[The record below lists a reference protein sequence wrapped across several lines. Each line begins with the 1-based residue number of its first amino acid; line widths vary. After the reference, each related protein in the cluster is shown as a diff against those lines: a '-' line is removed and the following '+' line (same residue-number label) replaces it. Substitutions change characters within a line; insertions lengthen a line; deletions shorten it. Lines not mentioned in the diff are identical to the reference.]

1 MATGSVIDS
10 GLRYC
15 DPETHCYLCGGPLV
29 DGNCVAY
36 HWNDSVHL
44 ENREAIKAGQSPQAI
59 EPVESPARAEWGPC
73 WVCGAPTDPEGRC
86 TRVNEF
92 FHVDSHSSW
101 MNLFHS
107 QHQMESA
114 PPAAFLIEG
123 FLQQDAITALA
134 APVGQR
140 KSLISLNVAHAL
152 CTGEPLF
159 DYFKV
164 TKRPSRVLYLCPE
177 MGLRSFNER
186 VRKIGLLS
194 YVGKTLF
201 CRTMSAEGELA
212 LSGLPDEALTGA
224 VVIIDTAVRYLK
236 GDENSSEHM
245 RVFAEEVFRLMRDGA
260 ASVLLLHHSAK
271 GTKESNELTLENAM
285 RGSGELGAFVSS
297 CWATRLQQP
306 DEPYK
311 SASYIVNVK
320 QRDFESNPFEVTS
333 GPDCRLHIVDEPG
346 DDVVLN
352 SKPVGFPSNRD
363 GKDGVAIELLKANP
377 KLSLRLVSALL
388 KENGIKRSKNW
399 VHTKRHELSQ
409 ENGGLMP

>member
-1 MATGSVIDS
+1 MSTV
-10 GLRYC
+10 L
-15 DPETHCYLCGGPLV
+15 ETQECHLCEGPLIE
-29 DGNCVAY
+29 GSCLAY
-36 HWNDSVHL
+36 HWNDSIHL
-44 ENREAIKAGQSPQAI
+44 DNREKIQGGLSPLPI
-59 EPVESPARAEWGPC
+59 EPVELPEQAEWGPC
-73 WVCGAPTDPEGRC
+73 WVCGSPTDPEGRC
-86 TRVNEF
+86 TRENSF
-92 FHVDSHSSW
+92 FHYVPYSSW

-107 QHQMESA
+107 QHEMESA

-164 TKRPSRVLYLCPE
+164 TTRPSRVLYLCPE

-186 VRKIGLLS
+186 VRKIGLLP
-194 YVGKTLF
+194 YIGKTF
-201 CRTMSAEGELA
+201 YCRTMSAEGTLA
-212 LSGLPDEALTGA
+212 LGGLPTDALTGA
-224 VVIIDTAVRYLK
+224 AVIIDTAVRYLK

-271 GTKESNELTLENAM
+271 GTKESSELTLENCM

-297 CWATRLQQP
+297 CWATRLQNP
-306 DEPYK
+306 AEPYQ
-311 SASYIVNVK
+311 SASYLVNVK

-333 GPDCRLHIVDEPG
+333 GPDCRLHIVDTPG
-346 DDVVLN
+346 ADVKLS
-352 SKPVGFPSNRD
+352 SKPVGAAADAD
-363 GKDGVAIELLKANP
+363 GKEADAIALLKANP
-377 KLSLRLVSALL
+377 KLSSRPMSALL
-388 KENGIKRSKNW
+388 KENGIKRSKDW
-399 VHTKRHELSQ
+399 VQTKRHELSQ